1 MNTPSLHCNWN
12 SLKTLLSW
20 TSTTASIQSPG
31 HYSHL
36 STPPPL
42 PSLSSEYSSSKNK
55 PAQWFSLAN
64 KKKSKLLTEYKNKN
78 IRFFMIQLRPTSS
91 DSSFTDPSHML
102 MLEPHRD
109 SHYKPWITAFMPLL
123 MDYYLPRK
131 LPSLLLPITPF
142 HPSRP
147 SANVSSFEKSF
158 PTMSCSIL
166 HALANTFRDLL
177 SLW

>member
-20 TSTTASIQSPG
+20 TSTISSIQSPG

-42 PSLSSEYSSSKNK
+42 HSLSSEYSSSKNK

-64 KKKSKLLTEYKNKN
+64 KKKSKLLIEYKNKN
-78 IRFFMIQLRPTSS
+78 IRFFMIQLRPPSP
-91 DSSFTDPSHML
+91 DSSFTDPSHMH

-109 SHYKPWITAFMPLL
+109 ITAFMPLL

-131 LPSLLLPITPF
+131 RPSLLLPVTAF

-147 SANVSSFEKSF
+147 SSNVSSFEKSF
-158 PTMSCSIL
+158 PTRSCSIL

-177 SLW
+177 SPW